1 MRFRIV
7 RILPNRRT
15 QVQFTKRL
23 RDPIKRGEISC
34 SVRIWKS
41 PRVRVGKRYKLDDG
55 SIVIEAIRQIDLD
68 DITPNLARKSGFAGV
83 VDLLKVAK
91 HGRGENVYLIEFHYE
106 A

>member
-55 SIVIEAIRQIDLD
+55 SIVIEAIRQMDLD
-68 DITPNLARKSGFAGV
+68 DITPSLARRSGFAGV